1 MAGGLKGAQSMAEI
15 RVRVAA
21 YVVRA
26 TPSGRELLVFDHAGL
41 PEAGTQVPAGGV
53 RAAEPLEEA
62 VRREVAEETGLTD
75 VTVRTSLGVSQR
87 PHPGTGAPRVTVF
100 YYATTGDQRGRWEHL
115 VSGDGGDHGMRFD
128 CFFRPLSRVAG
139 SLADQQDEF
148 IPALPREASP
158 PEAPLSVPRLG
169 AGPFMLRP
177 FTLDDLDVVR
187 EASADPHIPL
197 ITTVPAVFTAAAGR
211 GYIER
216 QWSRAERGTGYS
228 FAVADAAAGRA
239 VGQAGLWLKDA
250 AAGRATVG
258 YWVAGSARGRRAAAC
273 AVRALVRFAHGELRI
288 ARVELHVEAWNAA
301 SIRTAELAGFRRE
314 GLLRGWE
321 EIAGERR
328 DLLVYGRLAGDPLPG
343 P

>member
-1 MAGGLKGAQSMAEI
+1 MAEV

-26 TPSGRELLVFDHAGL
+26 GLSGPELLVFDHAGI
-41 PEAGTQVPAGGV
+41 PEAGRQVPAGGV
-53 RAAEPLEEA
+53 KAGEPLEEA

-75 VTVRTSLGVSQR
+75 VTVRTSLGVSPR
-87 PHPGTGAPRVTVF
+87 PHPDTRAARVTVF
-100 YYATTGDQRGRWEHL
+100 YYATTGDQRGRWEHP
-115 VSGDGGDHGMRFD
+115 VSGDGEDRGLRFD
-128 CFFRPLSRVAG
+128 CRFLPLSQVAG

-148 IPALPREASP
+148 LPALLREAGRATVPVSV
-158 PEAPLSVPRLG
+158 PLAVPRLD
-169 AGPFMLRP
+169 AGPFVLRP

-187 EASADPHIPL
+187 EASADAHIPL
-197 ITTVPAVFTAAAGR
+197 ITSVPAVFTAAAGR
-211 GYIER
+211 SFIER

-228 FAVADAAAGRA
+228 FAIADAVTGRA

-258 YWVAGSARGRRAAAC
+258 YWVAGAARGRRAAAC
-273 AVRALVRFAHGELRI
+273 AVRALARFAHRELRI
-288 ARVELHVEAWNAA
+288 ARVELQVEPWNAA
-301 SIRTAELAGFRRE
+301 SVRTAELAGFRRE

-321 EIAGERR
+321 EIGGERR
-328 DLLVYGRLAGDPLPG
+328 DLLMYARLAGDPLPD